1 MLSSHPN
8 ITIELAGL
16 SKALAH
22 PARVKLLRILLD
34 LGSCQCGPL
43 VDELGLAQS
52 TVSQHLKI
60 MRDAGLICGTVDG
73 PRTCYCVN
81 SETIERLKL
90 LVSNL

>member
-1 MLSSHPN
+1 M
-8 ITIELAGL
+8 

-22 PARVKLLRILLD
+22 PARVRLLRILLD
-34 LGSCQCGPL
+34 RGTCQCGPL

-73 PRTCYCVN
+73 PRSCYCVN
-81 SETIERLKL
+81 GESIERLKS
-90 LVSNL
+90 LVASL